1 MKYNAR
7 FLALG
12 IVFGLVFFISLLI
25 GRYSI
30 FSHGLVPDSLGM
42 NILLNIRLPR
52 ILTAAMLGMAL
63 SAAGAAL
70 QSAFKNPLVEPSIVG
85 VTQGAA
91 FGAAFAI
98 LFLASSP
105 IAIEIS
111 ATIFGLL
118 ALLATYTLSSS
129 LKYGGKILRLI
140 LAGIA
145 VSAMFAGGVGIMK
158 TLADPTKQLPEL
170 TFWLLGGLS
179 GVVWKDF
186 LYLLP
191 LAISG
196 IIALLIL
203 RWRINLLTLKDDI
216 IISLGTD
223 PGKLRALVVT
233 FAVMATAAV
242 ISVAGIIAWV
252 GLIVPHIARK
262 LFGVDNSRV
271 IPASLLL
278 GAILMIAFDDIARTL
293 SAGEIP
299 LGIVTSLIGAPL
311 LIFLLSRRGGGSID

>member
-30 FSHGLVPDSLGM
+30 FSHGLIPDSLGM
-42 NILLNIRLPR
+42 DILLNIRLPR

-63 SAAGAAL
+63 SASGAAL
-70 QSAFKNPLVEPSIVG
+70 QAAFKNPLVEPSIVG

-98 LFLASSP
+98 LFLASSA

-118 ALLATYTLSSS
+118 ALLLTYMLSSS
-129 LKYGGKILRLI
+129 LKYGGKILKLI

-186 LYLLP
+186 FYLLP
-191 LAISG
+191 LAIFG

-216 IISLGTD
+216 VLSLGTD
-223 PGKLRALVVT
+223 PGKLRALVAT

-271 IPASLLL
+271 IPASLLI
-278 GAILMIAFDDIARTL
+278 GAVLMIAFDDIARTL

-311 LIFLLSRRGGGSID
+311 LIFLLSRRGGGSFD

>member
-1 MKYNAR
+1 M
-7 FLALG
+7 
-12 IVFGLVFFISLLI
+12 
-25 GRYSI
+25 
-30 FSHGLVPDSLGM
+30 D
-42 NILLNIRLPR
+42 ILLNIRLPR

-63 SAAGAAL
+63 SASGAAL
-70 QSAFKNPLVEPSIVG
+70 QAAFKNPLVEPSIVG

-98 LFLASSP
+98 LFLASSA

-118 ALLATYTLSSS
+118 ALLLTYMLSSS
-129 LKYGGKILRLI
+129 LKYGGKILKLI

-186 LYLLP
+186 FYLLP
-191 LAISG
+191 LAIFG

-216 IISLGTD
+216 VLSLGTD
-223 PGKLRALVVT
+223 PGKLRALVAT

-271 IPASLLL
+271 IPASLLI
-278 GAILMIAFDDIARTL
+278 GAVLMIAFDDIARTL

-311 LIFLLSRRGGGSID
+311 LIFLLSRRGGGSFD